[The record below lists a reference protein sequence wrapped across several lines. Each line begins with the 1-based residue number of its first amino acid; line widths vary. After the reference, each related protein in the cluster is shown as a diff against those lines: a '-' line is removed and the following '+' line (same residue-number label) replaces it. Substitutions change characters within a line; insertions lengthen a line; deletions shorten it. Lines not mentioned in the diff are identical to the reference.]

1 MLSRVNRPAPLT
13 FLAASLLA
21 CITIACEK
29 VPLMAPSGSTITMTA
44 SANAIS
50 ADGSVD
56 LIVYVLEAAGTPPHS
71 GTQVLFTTTLGT
83 VRPSEARTDVNG
95 RVVVTFMAGGSN
107 GTATVS
113 ASSGGATTGTDGA
126 VTIAVGTAAV
136 GRVALSANPSTLVSS
151 GGTARIATI
160 VIDVNG
166 NPLGSA
172 AVYFSTS
179 TGSLASSIVNTDSN
193 GLAETTLTTSVEATV
208 TATVGA
214 GAGDSGG
221 SMAEVTVTVAPMP
234 AASITVSSDAHT
246 AGSPVVFEIN
256 ASPGTD
262 SPASIREVVIDYGDG
277 RSDNLGDVSGTDLA
291 VQHEY
296 SRQGTYTVRLTV
308 SDTLGGVATAAT
320 IIVVQPPSPI
330 GIVTAK
336 TQATDAETT
345 TVSFTAT
352 VTPSTA
358 IVTSYLWNFGDE
370 KSQTS
375 TSGQVVHQY
384 DAGSGVKIITVTA
397 TTALGQT
404 GTGTTFVT
412 P

>member
-1 MLSRVNRPAPLT
+1 M
-13 FLAASLLA
+13 
-21 CITIACEK
+21 
-29 VPLMAPSGSTITMTA
+29 
-44 SANAIS
+44 
-50 ADGSVD
+50 
-56 LIVYVLEAAGTPPHS
+56 
-71 GTQVLFTTTLGT
+71 
-83 VRPSEARTDVNG
+83 
-95 RVVVTFMAGGSN
+95 
-107 GTATVS
+107 
-113 ASSGGATTGTDGA
+113 
-126 VTIAVGTAAV
+126 
-136 GRVALSANPSTLVSS
+136 
-151 GGTARIATI
+151 
-160 VIDVNG
+160 
-166 NPLGSA
+166 
-172 AVYFSTS
+172 
-179 TGSLASSIVNTDSN
+179 
-193 GLAETTLTTSVEATV
+193 
-208 TATVGA
+208 
-214 GAGDSGG
+214 
-221 SMAEVTVTVAPMP
+221 
-234 AASITVSSDAHT
+234 
-246 AGSPVVFEIN
+246 
-256 ASPGTD
+256 
-262 SPASIREVVIDYGDG
+262 VIDYGDG